1 MGIIHVLDARVANQ
15 IAAGEVIER
24 PSSAVKELVENAL
37 DAHAQN
43 ITVEIENGGV
53 DLIKVTDDG
62 DGFYKD
68 DLPLAICRHATS
80 KIVDFN
86 DVYRLDTFGFR
97 GEALASI
104 AVISRLRI
112 TSGKNEN
119 EPANIFTSDA
129 EGKNALTVAAPQKG
143 TCIEVR
149 DLYYNVPARK
159 KFVKSNSHESALIY
173 DLLCKFALGFPEV
186 NFTFVNGG
194 EVLFS
199 SNQLNEVDTILRY
212 LYHEVGDDDI
222 IHIKNEGF
230 YQKQALEAWFLP
242 TTITR
247 KNRSHMTYF
256 VNGRLIESRE
266 LDQIIDEAVYTLV
279 PKGRFLVCV
288 LKLSV
293 PAFNIDVNIH
303 PSKKLIKFKNIEEWR
318 TSLVTLLK
326 EELWLS
332 RLSVPFQM
340 NSPKDDGLDEE
351 FHLEQQA
358 VKSPVIP
365 QTINFHE
372 EPKREA
378 VFEEEMVAEPSLMEQ
393 IIDKTDRVEKIVPR
407 SHKVAEMP
415 ATYVAVKPQTG
426 AQSQVQPSQ
435 VMAPPTQATTSCE
448 NKSALKAN
456 DLQDLVYIG
465 QLNQTFILAQD
476 KENLYIID
484 QHTLHERILYERFM
498 KAYNQRE
505 VVKQPLLHPVALQVS
520 PLQESA
526 LVQHILTLDEL
537 GFTVE
542 SKGPL
547 NYALV
552 TVPVVLSQESDL
564 KMLFTDMLDDLQ
576 TGTLQGGL
584 AALNEERIIM
594 ASCKAAV
601 KAHYKLT
608 ESEVRYLFESLSS
621 LDNPHTC
628 PHGRPIIMNIS
639 MNELYL
645 FFKRGSY

>member
-43 ITVEIENGGV
+43 TTVEIDNGGV

-112 TSGKNEN
+112 TSGKNET
-119 EPANIFTSDA
+119 EPANVFSSDA
-129 EGKNALTVAAPQKG
+129 EGKTALTVAAPQKG

-173 DLLCKFALGFPEV
+173 DLMCKFALGFPDV

-194 EVLFS
+194 ETVFS
-199 SNQLNEVDTILRY
+199 SNQLDDVDTILRY
-212 LYHEVGDDDI
+212 LYPEVGDGDI

-230 YQKQALEAWFLP
+230 YQKQTLEAWFLP

-247 KNRSHMTYF
+247 KNRNHMTYF

-266 LDQIIDEAVYTLV
+266 LDRIIDEAVYTLI

-318 TSLVTLLK
+318 DTLVTLLK

-332 RLSVPFQM
+332 RLSVPFQVTQQE
-340 NSPKDDGLDEE
+340 DTT
-351 FHLEQQA
+351 FHLEQQV
-358 VKSPVIP
+358 VKQPVTP
-365 QTINFHE
+365 QTINFRE
-372 EPKREA
+372 ENKNETALFKRS
-378 VFEEEMVAEPSLMEQ
+378 FDEPLTEIHSERIQPL
-393 IIDKTDRVEKIVPR
+393 
-407 SHKVAEMP
+407 SSKVAEMP
-415 ATYVAVKPQTG
+415 APYTATRSEEIPSALTG
-426 AQSQVQPSQ
+426 SDCDRAITTNAPTP
-435 VMAPPTQATTSCE
+435 VMPE
-448 NKSALKAN
+448 KKSNLKAN
-456 DLQDLVYIG
+456 DLQDLAYIG

-476 KENLYIID
+476 KDNLYIID

-498 KAYNQRE
+498 KAYNQRDI
-505 VVKQPLLHPVALQVS
+505 VKQPLLHPVSIQVS
-520 PLQESA
+520 PLQEAA
-526 LVQHILTLDEL
+526 LVQHILTLDTL

-547 NYALV
+547 SYDLV
-552 TVPVVLSQESDL
+552 AVPMVLSQESDL
-564 KMLFTDMLDDLQ
+564 RMLFTDMLDDLQ

-608 ESEVRYLFESLSS
+608 ESEVRYLFDALSS